1 MKANKKKETI
11 LKAAAECFSRYGFD
25 KTTLEDIGKAAK
37 LNKASLY
44 YYFKNKEEIFMQVV
58 LEESAL
64 HIEKLQQKVSDLSST
79 EEQVITYLSE
89 RLRYHRDVV
98 NLNQLSLEML
108 QRVQPIFDQLYQIVW
123 KKEVDFIENLLR
135 NGKDKLSTDNT
146 HTVAESIITIADAL
160 KHEEIRQADT
170 MFASDIDYS
179 EIEKKTK
186 QIIQLIFKGLTT

>member
-135 NGKDKLSTDNT
+135 NGKDKLSTDNA